1 MGSER
6 TWLSKMGD
14 IGHDTPERRAR
25 AIALLDADLHGL
37 LQIKEV
43 SEEIQAKI
51 SVERVRSISKLST
64 IADDRAG
71 IRNFCTNRLALHAVN
86 DMVDVASVVDAWEA
100 STTRMK
106 VRHNAEAEASLASIP
121 RAVPKVEVQDLLIR
135 FETLHGYRLD
145 DKTTPATSTLELI
158 FDQIEA
164 GELKQMSLTQMVS
177 KEDSESEII
186 GATIERSTGAIKVR
200 KGYGECPKPKSP
212 EELRRRMAVLANC
225 YLLGQL
231 KFPRKRC

>member
-1 MGSER
+1 MIHVGSER

-121 RAVPKVEVQDLLIR
+121 RAVPKV
-135 FETLHGYRLD
+135 
-145 DKTTPATSTLELI
+145 
-158 FDQIEA
+158 
-164 GELKQMSLTQMVS
+164 
-177 KEDSESEII
+177 
-186 GATIERSTGAIKVR
+186 
-200 KGYGECPKPKSP
+200 
-212 EELRRRMAVLANC
+212 
-225 YLLGQL
+225 
-231 KFPRKRC
+231 

>member
-1 MGSER
+1 MIHVGSER

-135 FETLHGYRLD
+135 F
-145 DKTTPATSTLELI
+145 
-158 FDQIEA
+158 
-164 GELKQMSLTQMVS
+164 
-177 KEDSESEII
+177 
-186 GATIERSTGAIKVR
+186 
-200 KGYGECPKPKSP
+200 
-212 EELRRRMAVLANC
+212 
-225 YLLGQL
+225 
-231 KFPRKRC
+231 